1 MDKRTNGGTAAL
13 VRGALAL
20 AAVLVLVSC
29 SDLADGWSVVQGN
42 AAYQRGEFQKASLSY
57 LAAQGTGAVRDVVNY
72 NLGNVYNALG
82 ETNTALATW
91 SRIDKPSTEELAY
104 RLAFNKG
111 YLLYQ
116 RGQYEDACREF
127 RTALL
132 MKPASLDAKRNLEIC
147 LLKTQ
152 NFGTALPARSR
163 TADKTDPNETQK
175 ALLDYINRLEG
186 NRWKANN
193 RPDTTVTSSSD
204 W

>member
-1 MDKRTNGGTAAL
+1 MEGDFLMLRPL
-13 VRGALAL
+13 
-20 AAVLVLVSC
+20 VLVLLLSVVSC
-29 SDLADGWSVVQGN
+29 SEWRAGLAVVQGN
-42 AAYQRGEFQKASLSY
+42 AAYQRGDFQKAGLNY
-57 LAAQGTGAVRDVVNY
+57 LAAQKAGSSADVVNY

-82 ETNTALATW
+82 ETNTALAVW
-91 SRIDKPSTEELAY
+91 NRIVRPADEEVAY

-116 RGQYEDACREF
+116 RGQYDEACQEF

-132 MKPASLDAKRNLEIC
+132 MKPSSLDAKRNLEIC

-152 NFGTALPARSR
+152 NFGSALPARTR
-163 TADKTDPNETQK
+163 TTDHTEPGETQK

-186 NRWKANN
+186 TRWKANN
-193 RPDTTVTSSSD
+193 RPDSTASSSSD